1 MSSRI
6 FTVTVEQDPEAAL
19 AAEEAF
25 QALSLVLLPRAKA
38 LWESWV
44 ESGLLTAEDGEGG
57 RRWKVNG
64 APATTGIEEQG
75 SQSP

>member
-1 MSSRI
+1 VSSRT

-19 AAEEAF
+19 TAEEAF

-44 ESGLLTAEDGEGG
+44 ESGLLTTEDGEGG
-57 RRWKVNG
+57 RHWKVNG
-64 APATTGIEEQG
+64 TP
-75 SQSP
+75 SQPEAEDRAMGT